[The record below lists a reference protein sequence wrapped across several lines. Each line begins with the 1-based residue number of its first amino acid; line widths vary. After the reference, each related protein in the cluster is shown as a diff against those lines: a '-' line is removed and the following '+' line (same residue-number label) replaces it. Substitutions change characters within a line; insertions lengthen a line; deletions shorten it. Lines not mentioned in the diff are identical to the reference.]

1 MVTSISKDTEI
12 LAGGISQ
19 SQIETAREQL
29 IKQIQSSQPAPT
41 TASGQEPENQ
51 QPRREREQAKK
62 DAHAEQAS
70 WWRVMCLTGVDYFST
85 LGYQPGIAF
94 LAAGILSPVATL
106 IVVLLTL
113 LGALPVYWVVAKES
127 PHGQGSVAMLE
138 RLFPGW
144 KGKTMVLVLLG
155 FAATDF
161 IITITLSAADAT
173 AHILENPVIQ
183 NLNIGFLPHNP
194 VACTS
199 MLLLLLAGIFLL
211 GFREAIGVSTVLVI
225 SYIACTVTV
234 LYTAAQ
240 KLVANPELVQHW
252 QLDLSSTY
260 TNPLA
265 MVAAAALVFPKLA
278 LGLSGFE
285 TGVSVMPLVRGKE
298 SDNSLNPAGRIA
310 NTRKL
315 LVTAALIMSILLMA
329 SSIATTVLIPAK
341 EFAAGGAANG
351 RAISYLA
358 HQYLGHF
365 YGSAYD
371 CITIAILWFAGA
383 SAMAGLLTL
392 VPRYLLRY
400 GMAPEW
406 TAATRPLVTFF
417 AAVTIAVT
425 CIFKA
430 NVDAQAA
437 AYATGVLVLMSSA
450 ALAVTITMWKRS
462 PMYRLGFLTV
472 TGILLY
478 TTLANIVERPDGIQ
492 IASFFIATILTI
504 SICSRAARSLELRIR
519 RVAFDATASS
529 FIDEAGNGP
538 IRIIAHRPGG
548 ASYQEKMTE
557 LKDTHGLAMTCDR
570 VIFLEVSAMD
580 PSEFEDEVL
589 DVSGVREGQFKVMR
603 CQSPAV
609 PNAIAAI
616 LLNMRDRTGT
626 NPHVYFGWT
635 EGSPLFYVFKFIF
648 FGEGETAPL
657 TREILRSVEKNV
669 HNRPMVHVG

>member
-1 MVTSISKDTEI
+1 MVTSISKEAENMASNVSD
-12 LAGGISQ
+12 
-19 SQIETAREQL
+19 SQIETARELLRKQL
-29 IKQIQSSQPAPT
+29 SPQIGPNNLDSNQAPHK
-41 TASGQEPENQ
+41 EPRA
-51 QPRREREQAKK
+51 RREPTKR
-62 DAHAEQAS
+62 DAHKEQAS

-94 LAAGILSPVATL
+94 LAAGILSPLATL

-113 LGALPVYWVVAKES
+113 LGALPVYWIVSKES

-173 AHILENPVIQ
+173 AHILENPVVQ
-183 NLNIGFLPHNP
+183 HLNVIPHNP
-194 VACTS
+194 IYCTS
-199 MLLLLLAGIFLL
+199 FLLLLLAGIFIM
-211 GFREAIGVSTVLVI
+211 GFREAIGVSTILVL
-225 SYIACTVTV
+225 SYIAFTVSV
-234 LYTAAQ
+234 LYTAGQ
-240 KLVANPELVQHW
+240 KLLASPELIQHW
-252 QLDLSSTY
+252 QLDLSAAYAS
-260 TNPLA
+260 PMA

-285 TGVSVMPLVRGKE
+285 TGVSVMPLVRGKK
-298 SDNSLNPAGRIA
+298 SDDALKPAGRIA

-315 LVTAALIMSILLMA
+315 LVTAAVIMSVLLMA
-329 SSIATTVLIPAK
+329 SSLATTILIPAK

-392 VPRYLLRY
+392 VPRYLPRY

-406 TAATRPLVTFF
+406 TAAARPLVTFF
-417 AAVTIAVT
+417 AVVTIAVT

-450 ALAVTITMWKRS
+450 ALAVTISMWKRA
-462 PMYRLGFLTV
+462 PFIRFVFLAV

-478 TTLANIVERPDGIQ
+478 TTFANMIERPDGIQ

-504 SICSRAARSLELRIR
+504 SICSRTVRSLELRIKK
-519 RVAFDATASS
+519 VSFDATASQ

-548 ASYQEKMTE
+548 ASYQAKMTE
-557 LKDTHGLAMTCDR
+557 LKDTHGLAMACDR
-570 VIFLEVSAMD
+570 VIFLEVTALD
-580 PSEFEDEVL
+580 PSEFEDEELEV
-589 DVSGVREGQFKVMR
+589 VGVKEGQFKVMR

-609 PNAIAAI
+609 PNAIAA
-616 LLNMRDRTGT
+616 LLLSLRDRTGT

-635 EGSPLFYVFKFIF
+635 EGSPLFYVFKYIF

-657 TREILRSVEKNV
+657 TREILRSVEKSV
-669 HNRPMVHVG
+669 KNRPWVHVG